1 MLRVDKVSVKFGQ
14 TTALSQV
21 SLSLPAAQSLIVV
34 GESGAGKSSLLA
46 AILGL
51 LQPSSG
57 RITWQGQLIKRACRP
72 ALVMQEPRAAFN
84 PMLSLRRSVLEPLL
98 GSGQGLGDADAKIKH
113 LCARLELAPEILERY
128 PQQVS
133 IGQAQRVGI
142 LRALIAAPP
151 LVLLDEPLSAL
162 DAVSQKL
169 TAKLIAEL
177 QREQGFAALAVTHDL
192 GYATAY
198 ADTIV
203 VLKSGCIEEIT
214 TPQSFVRAPQSSYGH
229 KLRAAAIALGS
240 LAA

>member
-21 SLSLPAAQSLIVV
+21 SLTLAPAQTLIVV

-51 LQPSSG
+51 LRLSSG
-57 RITWQGQLIKRACRP
+57 QITWQGQPIKRVCRP

-98 GSGQGLGDADAKIKH
+98 GQSLAEAHIKIKH
-113 LCARLELAPEILERY
+113 LCARLELAPELLERY

-133 IGQAQRVGI
+133 IGQAQRIGI

-162 DAVSQKL
+162 DAVSQKHS
-169 TAKLIAEL
+169 AQLIAEL

-203 VLKSGCIEEIT
+203 VLKSGRIEEIT
-214 TPQSFVRAPQSSYGH
+214 TPQSFLRAPQSSYGRE
-229 KLRAAAIALGS
+229 LRAAAIALGA

>member
-14 TTALSQV
+14 TAALSQV
-21 SLSLPAAQSLIVV
+21 SLTLPPAQTLIVV

-57 RITWQGQLIKRACRP
+57 QITWQGQSIKRVCRP

-98 GSGQGLGDADAKIKH
+98 GQGLGDADAKIKH
-113 LCARLELAPEILERY
+113 LCARLELAPKILERY

-133 IGQAQRVGI
+133 IGQAQRIGI

-169 TAKLIAEL
+169 TAQLIAEL

-214 TPQSFVRAPQSSYGH
+214 APQSFLRAPQSSYGRE
-229 KLRAAAIALGS
+229 LRAAAVALGS

>member
-21 SLSLPAAQSLIVV
+21 SLTLAPAQTLIVV

-51 LQPSSG
+51 LRLSSG
-57 RITWQGQLIKRACRP
+57 QITWQGQPIKRVCRP

-98 GSGQGLGDADAKIKH
+98 GQSLAEADIKIKH
-113 LCARLELAPEILERY
+113 LCARLELAPELLERY

-133 IGQAQRVGI
+133 IGQGQRIGI
-142 LRALIAAPP
+142 LRALIAA
-151 LVLLDEPLSAL
+151 PLSAL
-162 DAVSQKL
+162 DAVSQKHS
-169 TAKLIAEL
+169 AQLIAEL

-203 VLKSGCIEEIT
+203 VLKSGRIEEIT
-214 TPQSFVRAPQSSYGH
+214 TPQSFLRAPQSSYGRE
-229 KLRAAAIALGS
+229 LRAAAIALGA